1 MSATNAAAN
10 AILDLI
16 FTAITW
22 ADVAEEVVSSPAT
35 AFFVSLHTADPTE
48 TGTQVTSE
56 AAYPAPY
63 ARQSVARTTGGWA
76 VTGTDP
82 ANVDNVAAITFPE
95 CTSGSETSS
104 DFGIGENTSGAGNL
118 YFFGALDSDLIV
130 STNVQPEFA
139 IGALNVTWD

>member
-16 FTAITW
+16 FTAVTW
-22 ADVAEEVVSSPAT
+22 ADVAEDKVTSPAT
-35 AFFVSLHTADPTE
+35 SFFVSLHTADPTE

-63 ARQSVARTTGGWA
+63 ARIGVVRTTGGWS

-82 ANVDNVAAITFPE
+82 ANVDNVAAITFAE
-95 CTSGSETSS
+95 ATSGSETETH
-104 DFGIGENTSGAGNL
+104 FGIGENVSGAGNL
-118 YFFGALDSDLIV
+118 YFFGALDSSLIV
-130 STNVQPEFA
+130 TTNVQPEFA
-139 IGALNVTWD
+139 IGALNVTLD